1 MTAKHARPGRPSL
14 VRVSGQ
20 TTGRRLAAGAIILAA
35 GAAPLLTGTGAQ
47 ADSASTAAIPAAADG
62 AGALPV
68 IGSLPLGLG
77 SLDDPTVPSAPATP
91 AAADAQTSWFS
102 APAAASPLGLSDLSD
117 LTSLDGLDPQSLPFG
132 SLLPSAQGSPSV
144 DGSLPLVGPM
154 PAIGEIRPFG
164 SLTGASAQQGGPGR
178 PLAREAPAPLG
189 VSPFAAI
196 AALNPLVP
204 AFPVTPAGVG
214 DLAQS
219 SAGSLAASTSATLG
233 SIGQE
238 VPPGGVGALTSGF
251 TPQADALT
259 GAVLQQSTPMVAQ
272 LQERGV
278 PTIGD
283 LTNQVGDT
291 ALPMIGPIGHLT
303 QALPLS
309 TVLGTENPL
318 ADALSTA
325 TQL

>member
-35 GAAPLLTGTGAQ
+35 GAAPLLAGTGAQ
-47 ADSASTAAIPAAADG
+47 ADSASAASIPAAADG

-68 IGSLPLGLG
+68 IGALPLGLG
-77 SLDDPTVPSAPATP
+77 SLDDPTATAAPATP
-91 AAADAQTSWFS
+91 ATPATVDALTGWFS
-102 APAAASPLGLSDLSD
+102 TPAAAAPLGLSG
-117 LTSLDGLDPQSLPFG
+117 LTNLDGLDSQSLPFG
-132 SLLPSAQGSPSV
+132 ALLPSDQAGPSV

-214 DLAQS
+214 DLAQG
-219 SAGSLAASTSATLG
+219 SASSLAASTSATLG

-238 VPPGGVGALTSGF
+238 VPAGGVGALTSGF